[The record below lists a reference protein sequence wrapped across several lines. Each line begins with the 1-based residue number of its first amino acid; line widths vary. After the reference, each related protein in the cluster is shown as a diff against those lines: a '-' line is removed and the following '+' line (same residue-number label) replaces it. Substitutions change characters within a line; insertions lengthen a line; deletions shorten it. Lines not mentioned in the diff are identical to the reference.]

1 MGRTRVGLVVILL
14 AIGLAQCGG
23 SDNAGEP
30 APGSTTETT
39 AARPTTTTTATTTTV
54 AATSTS
60 AARGSLGAP
69 VGTAPYHASRPATVP
84 PVARLSGVRTGAQTG
99 YDRVVFEFS
108 GALPGSE
115 SVEYVAAL
123 QSDGAGTPV
132 AVRGAVSLKVVF
144 SIAEAHNVDGSAS
157 FPQGRRI
164 DPGLTTLKEVAL
176 IGDFEGY
183 VTFGL
188 GLAGKVGFRVFE
200 LSNPSR
206 VVIDVA
212 RRP

>member
-1 MGRTRVGLVVILL
+1 MGRTRVGLVVVLL
-14 AIGLAQCGG
+14 AIGLAQCGR
-23 SDNAGEP
+23 SDNAGPP
-30 APGSTTETT
+30 APTSTTGTTAVQTATT
-39 AARPTTTTTATTTTV
+39 AAS
-54 AATSTS
+54 TSTS
-60 AARGSLGAP
+60 VRGAPTSTAPDSLGAP
-69 VGTAPYHASRPATVP
+69 TGTAPYRTSRPATVP
-84 PVARLSGVRTGAQTG
+84 PAARLSGVRTGAQPG
-99 YDRVVFEFS
+99 YDRVVFDFS

-123 QSDGAGTPV
+123 QADGSGAPV
-132 AVRGAVSLKVVF
+132 SVPGRAFLKVVF
-144 SIAEAHNVDGSAS
+144 SIAEAHNADGSAS

-164 DPGLTTLKEVAL
+164 DAGLTTLKEVAL

-200 LSNPSR
+200 LANPSR

-212 RRP
+212 RAP